1 MNFFW
6 IATAV
11 LTMIIFFGVKAK
23 KDIHMLQLNSY
34 QNNRYFKWLSKNR
47 NQILQIGSL
56 LPLISLLFLW
66 MGKFWIW
73 GLVWNL
79 SYLLLIL
86 VSLRKKTAEKKKL
99 VITSRVKRLIATTGI
114 LWMALLFVLY
124 SLKIVDNLAHLAM
137 AAVGL
142 IIITAFSYGMVLFA
156 NLINLP
162 MEKLIA
168 RWYVNDAKSKLK
180 RMSRL
185 KVIGITGSFG
195 KTSTKYFLNRIL
207 SERFN
212 VLMTPE
218 SYNTTMGVVKTI
230 RTMLKPIHEIFIVEM
245 GAKQKGDIQEICDLV
260 SPRYGILTAIG
271 EQHLETFKNIDTII
285 RTKFELIDS
294 LPKEGGVAFLN
305 FDNSYIRNRKV
316 DKKAIRYGIEAGDLQ
331 YWAEDIHFDAR
342 GSTFTFCKS
351 NGEKKVLQTKLL
363 GVHNILNIIA
373 AAAVAAE
380 LGVDDEAI
388 SYAVK
393 TIEPVPHRLE
403 LKPTA
408 GGKTIIDDAFNSNPE
423 GAKMALEVLKTFA
436 SGKKILITPGMVE
449 LGAKEY
455 EYNKE
460 FGIQAAGV
468 CDFIILVGPKRT
480 IPIQEGLK
488 AQNYPQDRMFIA
500 ANLAEALQKMNAIAG
515 EGSVV
520 LFENDLPDTYNE

>member
-1 MNFFW
+1 MNTVW
-6 IATAV
+6 IVTAV
-11 LTMIIFFGVKAK
+11 LAVIIFFGVKAK

-34 QNNRYFKWLSKNR
+34 QTNRYFKWLSKNPNR
-47 NQILQIGSL
+47 IFQASGL
-56 LPLISLLFLW
+56 LPLISSPFLW
-66 MGKFWIW
+66 MGSLWKWS
-73 GLVWNL
+73 LVWNL
-79 SYLLLIL
+79 SYTLLIWAA
-86 VSLRKKTAEKKKL
+86 LRKKTLEKKKL
-99 VITSRVKRLIATTGI
+99 VVTSRVKRLIATTGI
-114 LWMALLFVLY
+114 LWLLLLFVLY
-124 SLKIVDNLAHLAM
+124 SLINFDNRIYLM
-137 AAVGL
+137 IAACGL
-142 IIITAFSYGMVLFA
+142 VILSTYSYLMVLFA
-156 NLINLP
+156 NFINLP
-162 MEKLIA
+162 VEKLIA

-180 RMSRL
+180 QMPRL
-185 KVIGITGSFG
+185 IVVGITGSFG

-207 SERFN
+207 SEKYN

-245 GAKQKGDIQEICDLV
+245 GAKQKGDIKEICDLV

-271 EQHLETFKNIDTII
+271 EQHLETFKNINTII

-294 LPKEGGVAFLN
+294 LPESDGVAFLN
-305 FDNSYIRNRKV
+305 FDNPYIRNQKV
-316 DKKAIRYGIEAGDLQ
+316 DKRAISYGVEGSGLQ

-342 GSTFTFCKS
+342 GSTFCFCKS
-351 NGEKKVLQTKLL
+351 GGEKIVLQTKLL
-363 GVHNILNIIA
+363 GVHNILNIVA

-380 LGVDDEAI
+380 LGVNHEAI

-403 LKPTA
+403 LKPAA
-408 GGKTIIDDAFNSNPE
+408 GGRTIIDDAFNSNPE
-423 GAKMALEVLKTFA
+423 GANMALQVLETF
-436 SGKKILITPGMVE
+436 SGQTKILITPGMVE

-460 FGIQAAGV
+460 FGMQAARV

-500 ANLAEALQKMNAIAG
+500 ANLAEALQKMNVIAG